1 MTMNRDME
9 LYIHVPFCVRKCAYC
24 DFLSFSREPEV
35 RSAYVKRLTEDIAAF
50 GERFRDKEI
59 TSLFV
64 GGGTP
69 SILSPRE
76 LEKIIG
82 RTFECFSFSKDSE
95 ITVEANP
102 GTLNADKLSALFSA
116 GANRLSLGLQSAD
129 EKELK
134 MLGRIHSYESFLEE
148 YALSRKVGFSNINVD
163 LISAL
168 PGQSPDSFAE
178 TLHKVLALSPE
189 HLSVYSLITEE
200 GTPFAGGLDA
210 LGRPLPPYPTEE
222 EVEEM
227 DEITESLLPSCGYNR
242 YEISNYG
249 LPGRECRH
257 NIGYWT
263 GVSYLGIGLGAASYF
278 DRGRYKVTESL
289 GDYLKGEGE
298 PELTEVIGVKEA
310 MEEFMI
316 LGLRMIRGVSASEF
330 KKRFQCDIET
340 VYGEVIERLT
350 TGGLLLRDSDRIAL
364 SPRGLRLANPVMAEF
379 LTD

>member
-1 MTMNRDME
+1 ME

-134 MLGRIHSYESFLEE
+134 MLGRIHSYESFLE
-148 YALSRKVGFSNINVD
+148 
-163 LISAL
+163 
-168 PGQSPDSFAE
+168 
-178 TLHKVLALSPE
+178 
-189 HLSVYSLITEE
+189 
-200 GTPFAGGLDA
+200 
-210 LGRPLPPYPTEE
+210 
-222 EVEEM
+222 
-227 DEITESLLPSCGYNR
+227 
-242 YEISNYG
+242 
-249 LPGRECRH
+249 
-257 NIGYWT
+257 
-263 GVSYLGIGLGAASYF
+263 
-278 DRGRYKVTESL
+278 
-289 GDYLKGEGE
+289 
-298 PELTEVIGVKEA
+298 
-310 MEEFMI
+310 
-316 LGLRMIRGVSASEF
+316 
-330 KKRFQCDIET
+330 
-340 VYGEVIERLT
+340 
-350 TGGLLLRDSDRIAL
+350 
-364 SPRGLRLANPVMAEF
+364 
-379 LTD
+379 